1 MLCTNKNYCQ
11 GLMEYRNVGGD
22 HVVPYCGHTWGSA
35 EQIFNSLNIL
45 NERYI
50 PVTFL
55 QPVVSV
61 IFSTFHML

>member
-1 MLCTNKNYCQ
+1 
-11 GLMEYRNVGGD
+11 MEYRNVGGD